1 MGFIS
6 NSKLV
11 CRTKC
16 TSVAIL
22 RPLCMNGGIRRDG
35 TTLANVTKVLLQDYK
50 AAEDHFSIDA
60 LLKRK
65 A

>member
-1 MGFIS
+1 
-6 NSKLV
+6 
-11 CRTKC
+11 
-16 TSVAIL
+16 
-22 RPLCMNGGIRRDG
+22 MNGSTRRDG

-50 AAEDHFSIDA
+50 AAEDHFSTDA

>member
-1 MGFIS
+1 
-6 NSKLV
+6 
-11 CRTKC
+11 
-16 TSVAIL
+16 
-22 RPLCMNGGIRRDG
+22 MNGGIRRDG